1 MSIKSLNTK
10 TPILEKISRQPLI
23 FDGAMG
29 TMIYQRGIFINAC
42 YDELCITKPALIQ
55 SIHQEYIN
63 AGVDVIETN
72 TFSANRIKLASYG
85 LADRAREINLAAAK
99 IARQVAGDLVYV
111 AGSVGPCSK
120 TGATPDRSSRSEQL
134 EAYTE
139 QISALVEGGVD
150 LILLETFFDIE
161 SLRLALEAAALH
173 KIPVMASFTVP
184 EAEIDAENLSEINL
198 AKLLDEDPRV
208 SIIGI
213 NCGVGPQK
221 LLLPIQRIVKAVKK
235 PVIAMPNAGGPSEVG
250 GRQMYLN
257 SPEFFSEYCK
267 KYIELGARGIGGC
280 CGTTPGHLA
289 MAARA
294 VRCLSGVKEHIEII
308 SAPSQATPEKALPQ
322 LTPTQDK
329 SPFAKKLYS
338 GKMVTSIEILPP
350 QNGKMLPGFIG
361 KCRQCQEAGIDAINL
376 PDGPRASA
384 RVSVIATALAMK
396 RELTI
401 EPIPHYCCR
410 DRNLI
415 GMQSDLLGGYALGL
429 NNWLFITGDPP
440 KLGHYPNATGVYD
453 VDAIGLCQ
461 MVSNLNSGM
470 DAAGESIGDHT
481 VMLMGVG
488 SNPVALEMEREI
500 DRFFKKIDA
509 GAEYTI
515 TQPVFDPEAL
525 FRFIDRVSKYHKTIP
540 LIAGIY
546 PLVSF
551 KNADFMS
558 KHVPGVVVPDRILER
573 MSMCKTKE
581 DGIKAGIEIAH
592 ETCEAVKRHVQGIQ
606 MSAPLGNIQSVLTMM
621 KELM

>member
-1 MSIKSLNTK
+1 MAVNTM
-10 TPILEKISRQPLI
+10 TPLLEKISRQPLI

-42 YDELCITKPALIQ
+42 YDELCVTKPALIQ
-55 SIHQEYIN
+55 SIHQEYVN

-72 TFSANRIKLASYG
+72 TFSANRIKLAAYG
-85 LADRAREINLAAAK
+85 LADRAKDINLAAAR
-99 IARQVAGDLVYV
+99 IARQIAGDPVYV

-120 TGATPDRSSRSEQL
+120 PGATPDHEQV
-134 EAYTE
+134 EAYAE
-139 QISALVEGGVD
+139 QIAALVEGGVD
-150 LILLETFFDIE
+150 LIVLETFFDIG
-161 SLRLALEAAALH
+161 SLRLALEATARH
-173 KIPVMASFTVP
+173 PVPVMASFTVS
-184 EAEIDAENLSEINL
+184 EAEIDADSKSEITL
-198 AKLLDEDPRV
+198 AKLLDADPRV

-221 LLLPIQRIVKAVKK
+221 LLHPVQRIVKAASK
-235 PVIAMPNAGGPSEVG
+235 PVVAMPNSGGPSEVG

-257 SPEFFSEYCK
+257 NPEFFSEYCK
-267 KYIELGARGIGGC
+267 KYIESGARGIGGC

-294 VRCLSGVKEHIEII
+294 VRCLSGVKEHIAIV
-308 SAPSQATPEKALPQ
+308 SAPSQPATGKPLPQ
-322 LTPTQDK
+322 LTPTPEK
-329 SPFAKKLYS
+329 TPFAKKLYS
-338 GKMVTSIEILPP
+338 GKRVTSIEILPP
-350 QNGKMLPGFIG
+350 QNGKMLPGFIE
-361 KCRQCQEAGIDAINL
+361 KCRLCQEAGIDAINL

-384 RVSVIATALAMK
+384 RVSVIASALAIK
-396 RELTI
+396 KELAI

-461 MVSNLNSGM
+461 MASNLNSGM
-470 DAAGESIGDHT
+470 DAAGEPIGEPT
-481 VMLMGVG
+481 VFLMGVG
-488 SNPVALEMEREI
+488 SNPVAFEMEREI
-500 DRFFKKIDA
+500 DRFFSKIDA

-525 FRFIDRVSKYHKTIP
+525 FRFIDRVGKYHKTIP
-540 LIAGIY
+540 VIAGVY

-551 KNADFMS
+551 RNADFMS

-573 MSMCKTKE
+573 MSLCKTKE
-581 DGIKAGIEIAH
+581 DGVKVGLEIAH
-592 ETCEAVKRHVQGIQ
+592 EICEAVKGHVQGIQ
-606 MSAPLGNIQSVLTMM
+606 ASAPLGNIQSLLTMM
-621 KELM
+621 KGQM